1 METFSK
7 DLKIVV
13 RTLLKSPGFTSI
25 AIITLALGIA
35 VNATMFSMV
44 SAFLLRRPPGH
55 EPERVAV
62 VTSVD
67 PASDFQPDAT
77 PVSVPN
83 YLAWRNANNV
93 FTEMAAADQRR
104 LLNLNSGT
112 HAIAVH
118 GAAVSLNYFNVLG
131 VTPQVGRTFQ
141 AGEDQP
147 GRDHVVI
154 LSHDFWQR
162 HFASDSEVIGHTIRI
177 NREPYSIIG
186 VLPPGFQLMGYTSQL
201 WVPLVITPDDQRPEA
216 RKAHSLFLV
225 ARLKPGVTL
234 EQARADMSTLARQ
247 AERDFPDT
255 EKHWGAAVR
264 TLPDFLIYDFGLRNA
279 LVLTMMVVAFVLM
292 IACANV
298 AGLLL
303 ARVVGRRKELS
314 IRLALGANRVR
325 LVRQLLTESLVLA
338 VVGGSLGLFFSFWG
352 VRFIRANMSFNDAIS
367 AVPVKLDWN
376 VVLFTI
382 GVAAISTLLCGLAP
396 ALRGSK
402 TDIAANLKD
411 EGRGTSAGRAHR
423 TMRSIMVT
431 GQVALALFLLIGAG
445 LLFQEIYRIEHQKLG
460 FEPDHLLT
468 AAMTLDGAQYKD
480 ADHQT
485 RFVQELISSLQRM
498 PGAEGAAIASE
509 LPATGP
515 GSVTFRIQ
523 GQPTPP
529 LNHEHI
535 SGYSIVTPDFFH
547 IVHVP
552 LLRGRMFKDADNLN
566 AQRVVIVD
574 NEFVRR
580 FLPNQEPVGA
590 HVQLDP
596 ANGKP
601 EWREI
606 IGVVGTVK
614 AYSEMVDEEPQ
625 IYEPFF
631 QRPIPRFSLILRSAS
646 DPNGL
651 ATSVRSAVA
660 QLDADLPL
668 ARMMTM
674 TNVIDRQ
681 KAANPFF
688 TRVLGTFAFLAL
700 VLAAIGIYGL
710 IAYSVDQRTHE
721 IGIRMALG
729 ADKRNVLRVILA
741 EGMKL
746 TVIGAIIG
754 FALALSLPRLFSFL
768 LYGLQVHAFRLYFI
782 VPVTIFLVAL
792 LAMYVP
798 ARRAARVDPLSALR
812 QE

>member
-1 METFSK
+1 METFAK
-7 DLKIVV
+7 NLKIVV
-13 RTLLKSPGFTSI
+13 RTLVKSPGFTSI

-67 PASDFQPDAT
+67 PTSDFQPDAT

-104 LLNLNSGT
+104 SLNLNSGT
-112 HAIAVH
+112 QAIAVR

-131 VTPQVGRTFQ
+131 VTPQIGRIFQ

-154 LSHDFWQR
+154 LSHEFWQR

-186 VLPPGFQLMGYTSQL
+186 VLPAGFRLMGYITQL
-201 WVPLVITPDDQRPEA
+201 WVPLVITPEDQRPEA

-234 EQARADMSTLARQ
+234 EQARADISTLARQ
-247 AERDFPDT
+247 AEHDFPDT

-279 LVLTMMVVAFVLM
+279 LVLTMMMVAFVLM

-314 IRLALGANRVR
+314 IRLALGANHVR
-325 LVRQLLTESLVLA
+325 LVRQLLTEALVLA
-338 VVGGSLGLFFSFWG
+338 VVGGSLGLFLSFWG
-352 VRFIRANMSFNDAIS
+352 VRFVRANMSFNDAIS

-376 VVLFTI
+376 VVLFTL
-382 GVAAISTLLCGLAP
+382 GVAAISTLLCGLAQ

-411 EGRGTSAGRAHR
+411 EGRGASAGRAPR
-423 TMRSIMVT
+423 KMRSIMVT

-445 LLFQEIYRIEHQKLG
+445 LLFQEIYLIEHQKLG

-468 AAMTLDGAQYKD
+468 AAVTLDGTQYKD

-485 RFVQELISSLQRM
+485 RFVQELISSLQRI
-498 PGAEGAAIASE
+498 PGAEGTAITSE

-515 GSVTFRIQ
+515 GSVAFRIQ
-523 GQPTPP
+523 EQPAPP
-529 LNHEHI
+529 TNQQHI

-547 IVHVP
+547 VVRVP
-552 LLRGRMFKDADNLN
+552 LLRGRMFKDADNLD

-580 FLPNQEPVGA
+580 FLPNQEPVGE

-596 ANGKP
+596 AGGKP

-614 AYSEMVDEEPQ
+614 AYSETVDEQPQ
-625 IYEPFF
+625 IYAPFF
-631 QRPIPRFSLILRSAS
+631 QQPIPRFSLIVRSAS

-651 ATSVRSAVA
+651 STSVRSAVA
-660 QLDADLPL
+660 QIDADLPL

-746 TVIGAIIG
+746 TVIGAVIG
-754 FALALSLPRLFSFL
+754 FALALSLPRLFSSL
-768 LYGLQVHAFRLYFI
+768 LYGLQIHEFRLYFI
-782 VPVTIFLVAL
+782 VPVAIFFVAL
-792 LAMYVP
+792 LAMYIP